1 MAAEKEP
8 IEITC
13 SKCKARFRLWIP
25 ADNLTEWEEGAP
37 VSCVRCGAPYMVR
50 KRDGAGF
57 DVEEVA
63 PLTAAPAPPSPQ
75 AAEEAPGAAP
85 EPEASP
91 VDTVLVVED
100 DGLSRKMVEN
110 TLKDTDY
117 RVILAKNGEEGM
129 RVLRTEGVTL
139 LVVDLYLKNPDD
151 PEARMDG
158 EEVLKRADELGFKI
172 PAIIT
177 TGKELVDDVALDRK
191 WFSLHVKGFIQKG
204 NPFWVDEL
212 KEKVTDIIS
221 KK

>member
-1 MAAEKEP
+1 MAANKEP

-13 SKCKARFRLWIP
+13 AKCRARFRLWIP
-25 ADNLTEWEEGAP
+25 ADDLAEWEEGAP

-50 KRDGAGF
+50 KADGAGF
-57 DVEEVA
+57 DVEAVA
-63 PLTAAPAPPSPQ
+63 PLPVEAVPAAV
-75 AAEEAPGAAP
+75 EEPGAATA
-85 EPEASP
+85 PEAAF
-91 VDTVLVVED
+91 VETVLVVED

-117 RVILAKNGEEGM
+117 RVILAKNGEEAL

-151 PEARMDG
+151 PDARMDG

-172 PAIIT
+172 PAIVT